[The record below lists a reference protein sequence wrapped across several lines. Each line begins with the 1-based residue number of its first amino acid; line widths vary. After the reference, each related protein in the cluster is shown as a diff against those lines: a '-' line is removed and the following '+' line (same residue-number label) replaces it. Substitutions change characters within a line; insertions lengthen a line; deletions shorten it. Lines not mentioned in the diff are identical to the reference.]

1 MFNKL
6 KNFFKSAY
14 RLLFSGES
22 VSTLHQLAPIL
33 SVCDKCGK
41 IGSYYGVNF
50 DGTQSLKLDAIVR
63 HNYPDG
69 TAALL
74 CHDCHIKAHT
84 TNSAPAVCE
93 KCGKPGEL
101 YVHHLKRIS
110 PDTLFKHYASN
121 EVKILCRSCHLD
133 AHRIGKNKYDKDIT
147 RALYLI
153 SARKNGKTTMFTD
166 FLQTRFIQITNP
178 RVWHLA
184 HYAKKSR
191 TRKKNISRL
200 KKIRRRIYE

>member
-1 MFNKL
+1 ML
-6 KNFFKSAY
+6 YRRGGIILFKTIIKKFKEWY
-14 RLLFSGES
+14 RRRFYNVAIDYSNGTDYTAETRYSIDKQGNIKIQS
-22 VSTLHQLAPIL
+22 VNLIAPRST
-33 SVCDKCGK
+33 
-41 IGSYYGVNF
+41 
-50 DGTQSLKLDAIVR
+50 
-63 HNYPDG
+63 
-69 TAALL
+69 
-74 CHDCHIKAHT
+74 
-84 TNSAPAVCE
+84 CE
-93 KCGKPGEL
+93 KCGAPGEL
-101 YVHHLKRIS
+101 YAHHLKRIS

-153 SARKNGKTTMFTD
+153 SARQNGKTATFTD

-184 HYAKKSR
+184 RYAKKNR